1 VTTATPILPYLRSS
15 SESRL
20 SLTDK
25 YLLWLCFILL
35 GYALDGRGFAYF
47 FMGEMALIIGA
58 LFLVNTRGWT
68 GVFQSPQLLL
78 LLPFW
83 AWGAARTIPFLGTYR
98 LDAVRD
104 AMLWGYSGFAFIIAG
119 LILAQPGRLIRLLQR
134 YGRFAF
140 IFLALIP
147 LVALT
152 YRSLGSAMPRWP
164 FVNIAVIQEK
174 EGDVMVHLA
183 GIFAFW
189 IAGLGGRIKPLWI
202 VLLTANA
209 AVMGVVDRAGQLAF
223 MAAFALC
230 AICRPRHPIIWRIL
244 LAGFVFVF
252 GLWVTRIDIPIAA
265 EKGRDISFD
274 QLVTN
279 ITSVTT
285 DTGADG
291 LESTKTWRV
300 NWWNDIIHYTIH
312 GRYLWTGKGF
322 GVNLAED
329 DGYQVLQDK
338 SLRAPHN
345 AHMDILAREG
355 VPGII
360 IWILLQLGFVTGI
373 VIEYINARI
382 KRDTRWQSVF
392 LFLLCYWLAFVIN
405 GSFDVYFEG
414 PMGAVWFW
422 VLFGVGAAAIH
433 LHKRRPEI
441 LYVS

>member
-1 VTTATPILPYLRSS
+1 VTTATPILPYARPK

-25 YLLWLCFILL
+25 YLIWVCLILL

-47 FMGEMALIIGA
+47 FLGEMALAVGA
-58 LFLVNTRGWT
+58 QFLVNTRGWT
-68 GVFQSPQLLL
+68 TVFQLPQLLL

-83 AWGAARTIPFLGTYR
+83 AWGAARTIPFLTTYR

-119 LILAQPGRLIRLLQR
+119 LILAKPTRLVQFLQR
-134 YGRFAF
+134 YSRFAF

-147 LVALT
+147 LVAVT
-152 YRSLGSAMPRWP
+152 YRALGTSMPRWP
-164 FVNIAVIQEK
+164 IVNIAIIQEK

-189 IAGLGGRIKPLWI
+189 IAGLGGRVKPLWI
-202 VLLTANA
+202 ALLTANA

-223 MAAFALC
+223 MAAFGVC
-230 AICRPRHPIIWRIL
+230 AICRPRHPIIWRITTAGVFLIVL
-244 LAGFVFVF
+244 LWATK
-252 GLWVTRIDIPIAA
+252 LDIPIAA
-265 EKGRDISFD
+265 EKGRNISFD

-279 ITSVTT
+279 ITSIASDSGTN
-285 DTGADG
+285 G
-291 LESTKTWRV
+291 LDSTKEWRV
-300 NWWNDIIHYTIH
+300 RWWNDIVRYTIY
-312 GRYLWTGKGF
+312 GRYRWTGKGF

-329 DGYQVLQDK
+329 DGYQVLRDN

-355 VPGII
+355 VPGVV
-360 IWILLQLGFVTGI
+360 IWIVLQLGFATGI
-373 VIEYINARI
+373 LIQYIKARI
-382 KRDTRWQSVF
+382 HQDTRWQAVF
-392 LFLLCYWLAFVIN
+392 LFILCYWVAFSIN

-414 PMGAVWFW
+414 PMGAIWFW

-433 LHKRRPEI
+433 LHKLRPEI